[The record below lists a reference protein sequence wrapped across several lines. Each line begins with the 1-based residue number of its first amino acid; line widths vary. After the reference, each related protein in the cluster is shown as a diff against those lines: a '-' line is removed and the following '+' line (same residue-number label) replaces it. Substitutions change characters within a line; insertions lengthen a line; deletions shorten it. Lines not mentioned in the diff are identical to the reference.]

1 MLVLGLSGEIKPT
14 KKKRKE
20 GRKKINKDREMD
32 RQKDL
37 LEELSQAV
45 LEVKK
50 SNSLQAGEPGK
61 QVMQI
66 SSSSKM

>member
-20 GRKKINKDREMD
+20 GRKKINKD
-32 RQKDL
+32 L

-50 SNSLQAGEPGK
+50 SHSLQAGEPGK